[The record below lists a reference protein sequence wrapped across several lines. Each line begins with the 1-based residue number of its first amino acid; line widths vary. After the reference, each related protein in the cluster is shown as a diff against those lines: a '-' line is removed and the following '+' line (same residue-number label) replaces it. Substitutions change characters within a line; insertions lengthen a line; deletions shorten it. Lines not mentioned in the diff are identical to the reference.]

1 MEKKNK
7 AITLIGFSIKA
18 GKCRIGTNA
27 IATLKR
33 VYLIIVCKSASENT
47 KKQARDY
54 GVKFHADVME
64 TVNQTLEEITYKENA
79 KMLAITDRDFAK
91 SIKEYAESEFSI
103 QCQENV

>member
-33 VYLIIVCKSASENT
+33 VYLIIVCKSASDNT
-47 KKQARDY
+47 KKQAKDY
-54 GVKFHADVME
+54 GVKFHATVLV
-64 TVNQTLEEITYKENA
+64 TVNKTLEEITYKENA

-91 SIKEYAESEFSI
+91 SICEYAESEFSI
-103 QCQENV
+103 QC

>member
-7 AITLIGFSIKA
+7 AITLIGFAIKA

-33 VYLIIVCKSASENT
+33 VYLIIVCKSASDNT
-47 KKQARDY
+47 KKQAKDY
-54 GVKFHADVME
+54 GVKFHTNVMVS
-64 TVNQTLEEITYKENA
+64 VNKTLEEITYKENA

-91 SIKEYAESEFSI
+91 SIQEYAESEFSI
-103 QCQENV
+103 QC

>member
-7 AITLIGFSIKA
+7 AITLIGFAIKA

-33 VYLIIVCKSASENT
+33 VYLIIVCKSASDNT
-47 KKQARDY
+47 KKQAKDY
-54 GVKFHADVME
+54 GVKFHANVMVS
-64 TVNQTLEEITYKENA
+64 VNKTLEEITYKENA

-91 SIKEYAESEFSI
+91 SIQEYAESEFSI
-103 QCQENV
+103 QC